1 MARQTDTARRRGAYA
16 LRGRQQGLSF
26 LGWVAIIAVA
36 AIFASVGLKTV
47 PHYLEN
53 KTILE
58 VINSVDPAVLKSGS
72 KKKVFELID
81 KRLKI
86 NNVRDYKGKDI
97 LAFKRTKESSYMV
110 LDYEVRE
117 NVVANMDL
125 VLAFNTEFH
134 Y

>member
-1 MARQTDTARRRGAYA
+1 MARKTHTPPRRGAIA
-16 LRGRQQGLSF
+16 LRRQQQGLSF
-26 LGWVAIIAVA
+26 LGWVTILAVA
-36 AIFASVGLKTV
+36 AIFASVGLKTI

-58 VINSVDPAVLKSGS
+58 VIDSVDPAVLKAGS

-97 LAFKRTKESSYMV
+97 LEFKRTKESSYMV

-125 VLAFNTEFH
+125 VLAFNKEFH